1 MQSQE
6 VWAGQPMKPTAC
18 SVVKRPQLTK
28 VRGVHGVECSEVQ
41 RSFWTLGRL
50 RQHPRKGARPQS
62 PGVYHGLDNSVR
74 CGASGGAS
82 TCWGLDRGA
91 AL

>member
-1 MQSQE
+1 MMQSQE

-62 PGVYHGLDNSVR
+62 PGVHSSPSLCLLSAHKEAGN
-74 CGASGGAS
+74 
-82 TCWGLDRGA
+82 
-91 AL
+91 